1 VWAALSAITG
11 CSLALLRSQ
20 DRLRSYAAV
29 GLIQSV
35 VAEFL
40 SLGLVLVVA
49 RTAEAFVWGQVIA
62 QAVACLL
69 GLLFAPPRLPRR
81 GDGPLLRA
89 GLALGLPLVPAML
102 GGYVLN
108 AADRLIVNA
117 QLGEAAVGRYQ
128 VAYNIGSLPMLVLG
142 MLTAVWMPR
151 FFAVEDTGHRDAVLV
166 ASRDAL
172 YRLLC
177 PVMVG
182 MAVASPVLLRI
193 WAPASYRTDELL
205 LLTAVI
211 VVSAVPYTAGMSA
224 NRVLLTRTSTRV
236 IAWAALVAS
245 VVNIGLNL
253 VLVPVWGL
261 LGAAVATFVSY
272 AAQWALLARPAAL
285 PRLRTRLHRRPWV
298 QTAVV
303 CAVALLTV
311 LLPIGA
317 VGLTIRVVLAVGCL
331 AWFGWQLRR
340 TASGTAT
347 G

>member
-1 VWAALSAITG
+1 M
-11 CSLALLRSQ
+11 
-20 DRLRSYAAV
+20 
-29 GLIQSV
+29 
-35 VAEFL
+35 
-40 SLGLVLVVA
+40 LGALVL
-49 RTAEAFVWGQVIA
+49 E
-62 QAVACLL
+62 
-69 GLLFAPPRLPRR
+69 
-81 GDGPLLRA
+81 
-89 GLALGLPLVPAML
+89 
-102 GGYVLN
+102 
-108 AADRLIVNA
+108 AADRLMVNA
-117 QLGEAAVGRYQ
+117 HLGRDETARYQ

-151 FFAVEDTGHRDAVLV
+151 FFAVEDAGHRDAVLV

-193 WAPASYRTDELL
+193 WAPPAYRTDELL

-211 VVSAVPYTAGMSA
+211 VVSAAPYTAGMSA

-285 PRLRTRLHRRPWV
+285 PRLRSRLHRRPWV
-298 QTAVV
+298 QTGVV
-303 CAVALLTV
+303 CTAAVLTV
-311 LLPIGA
+311 LLPLGA
-317 VGLTIRVVLAVGCL
+317 AGLAVRMVLAVGCL

-340 TASGTAT
+340 TASGAAT